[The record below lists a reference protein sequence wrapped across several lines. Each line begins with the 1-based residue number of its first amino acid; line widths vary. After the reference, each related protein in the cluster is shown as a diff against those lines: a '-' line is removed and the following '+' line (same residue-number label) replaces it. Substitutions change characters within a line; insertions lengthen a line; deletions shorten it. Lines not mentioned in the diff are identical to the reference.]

1 MTRPVRIVR
10 NIGIGLVGLILLL
23 GIAAIIIVQ
32 TGWFRNYVRETI
44 ISATESGTGGRVEV
58 GSFSFNWRALE
69 AVVSEFVIHGK
80 EPSGSAPFVPP
91 VGGRDAIDIVAADAA
106 DIDLFCLIQVEG
118 RSGARTEQNL
128 HLLQR
133 RGAINEG

>member
-44 ISATESGTGGRVEV
+44 ISATEER
-58 GSFSFNWRALE
+58 N
-69 AVVSEFVIHGK
+69 
-80 EPSGSAPFVPP
+80 
-91 VGGRDAIDIVAADAA
+91 
-106 DIDLFCLIQVEG
+106 
-118 RSGARTEQNL
+118 
-128 HLLQR
+128 R
-133 RGAINEG
+133 RQS

>member
-69 AVVSEFVIHGK
+69 AVVSDFVIHGK
-80 EPSGSAPFVPP
+80 EPSGSAPFV
-91 VGGRDAIDIVAADAA
+91 RVARVQVNLR
-106 DIDLFCLIQVEG
+106 LFTSLSRMLDVSFLGVE
-118 RSGARTEQNL
+118 RPET
-128 HLLQR
+128 
-133 RGAINEG
+133 